1 MFNCYAQL
9 NIFMKFAEYKAYQ
22 VQQHNIHQGMRTL

>member
-22 VQQHNIHQGMRTL
+22 VQQHKGMRTL